1 MSKASKKLPLS
12 YKIYSLALI
21 GIMGIVLSL
30 VENIYVSNKVG
41 EAKDLMIELE
51 MVINTVKSEEVSR
64 NNFMVKLDP
73 EILKDIENY
82 DKKIRKGLGDVLANH
97 KLDPM
102 IQSRIEGL
110 VSLNS
115 QKTEKFKDLASKSLA
130 VKNNQTAVV
139 SAIGARDNF
148 LRNIASQVDSD
159 ESNALIYGEEFNESK
174 KTVRLF
180 SKDYMSQ
187 SGVLF
192 VALNDLLIFSR
203 DKEYKEQEKEFT
215 KTTKLAITNLKSLI
229 EAVNEEYY
237 SKNWKGALEKQKEV
251 DANIA
256 QTLSLWTAQQDS
268 IKRYSDVEYKL
279 EKELSGSVLAVKE
292 YTTKIQK
299 TFTIVTYVF
308 AAIAIILMAVI
319 SVMIARPLVRSLNE
333 MAHSLES
340 FSKDVFDSSVEVKKN
355 SDLLSDASTRQASSV
370 QETVSS
376 LDEISAMVQSN
387 VDASEKS
394 RELTESLST
403 AANQSK
409 RTVEEVKSSINQVS
423 QSNDNIME
431 QMNQTNEEMTRITQ
445 VISDIA
451 EKTKVINDI
460 VFQTKLLSFNASV
473 EAARAGEH
481 GKGFAVVAEEVGNL
495 ATMSGNAADE
505 ISALLGESI
514 ENVERMVNTN
524 KTKVEDLISEGSKRV
539 EMSMSA
545 ADESVGALEKILS
558 EVKNVRDM
566 TSQVAEA
573 SREQSVGITE
583 INKAMGLIDQTTQEN
598 TSSAN
603 TSAIHAEKLNDQ
615 AESLNNAIQGLLTI
629 VNGSSA
635 TQAASSVVADKN
647 DSEEDIV
654 FDAGELDDFD
664 DEPSNVVEAEFGG
677 IPSADDERFE
687 DVA

>member
-1 MSKASKKLPLS
+1 MSKTSKRKLPLS
-12 YKIYSLALI
+12 FKIYSLALI
-21 GIMGIVLSL
+21 GILGIVLS
-30 VENIYVSNKVG
+30 VAENLYVSSKVG
-41 EAKDLMIELE
+41 DAKDLLLELE
-51 MVINTVKSEEVSR
+51 QVITVAKEEEVSR
-64 NNFMVKLDP
+64 NNFLVKLDP
-73 EILKDIENY
+73 TILKTIEKDNQRIQTGLQGVLKRDLNSDI
-82 DKKIRKGLGDVLANH
+82 KKRV
-97 KLDPM
+97 
-102 IQSRIEGL
+102 EGL
-110 VSLNS
+110 ISLNS
-115 QKTEKFKDLASKSLA
+115 TKTQKFKDLANKSIA
-130 VKNNQTAVV
+130 VKNNQTAVT
-139 SAIGARDNF
+139 SAIGSRDNF
-148 LRNIASQVDSD
+148 LRDIAAQVDTD

-180 SKDYMSQ
+180 AKDYMSQ

-203 DKEYKEQEKEFT
+203 DAGYKQKEVEFT
-215 KTTKLAITNLKSLI
+215 KNTKLAVSNLKSLI
-229 EAVNEEYY
+229 EAVNEEFFTN
-237 SKNWKGALEKQKEV
+237 KWKSVLEKQTEV
-251 DANIA
+251 DTNIKN
-256 QTLSLWTAQQDS
+256 TFSLWEAQQKS
-268 IKRYSDVEYKL
+268 IKDYSKTEMKL
-279 EKELSGSVLAVKE
+279 EEGLNATVLAVKK
-292 YTTKIQK
+292 YTISIQE
-299 TFTIVTYVF
+299 TFTVVTYVF
-308 AAIAIILMAVI
+308 ALAAVVLMAVI

-340 FSKDVFDSSVEVKKN
+340 FSKDVFDSSIEVKNN

-394 RELTESLST
+394 RSLTESLST

-423 QSNDNIME
+423 QSNSNIME
-431 QMNQTNEEMTRITQ
+431 QMNRTNEEMTRITQ
-445 VISDIA
+445 VISDIG

-514 ENVERMVNTN
+514 ENVESMVNDN
-524 KTKVEDLISEGSKRV
+524 KTKVESLIAEGSDRV
-539 EMSMSA
+539 KMSLNA
-545 ADESVGALEKILS
+545 ADESVSALEKILQ

-573 SREQSVGITE
+573 SREQSTGIAE

-603 TSAIHAEKLNDQ
+603 TSANLADKLNDQ
-615 AESLNNAIQGLLTI
+615 AGNLNSAVQGLLIT
-629 VNGSSA
+629 VNGSNSVSH
-635 TQAASSVVADKN
+635 TIQEEVSSTNEV
-647 DSEEDIV
+647 V
-654 FDAGELDDFD
+654 FDSGELDFD
-664 DEPSNVVEAEFGG
+664 EEPTIAESKLDG
-677 IPSADDERFE
+677 IPSADDDRFE
-687 DVA
+687 DIA